1 MYNRDVRFEWDPRK
15 ARDNLRKHGVSFR
28 EASTVFFDSLSVTG
42 DDPDHS
48 VDERR
53 WVIFGIS
60 SAGRPLIVSYAERR
74 DTIRII
80 SGREMDPGE
89 RHIYE
94 EG

>member
-15 ARDNLRKHGVSFR
+15 ARENLRKHGVSFR

-42 DDPDHS
+42 EDPDHS

-53 WVIFGIS
+53 WVMFGLS
-60 SAGRPLIVSYAERR
+60 TAGRLLIVSYVER
-74 DTIRII
+74 DDVIRII
-80 SGREMDPGE
+80 SSREMNPGE